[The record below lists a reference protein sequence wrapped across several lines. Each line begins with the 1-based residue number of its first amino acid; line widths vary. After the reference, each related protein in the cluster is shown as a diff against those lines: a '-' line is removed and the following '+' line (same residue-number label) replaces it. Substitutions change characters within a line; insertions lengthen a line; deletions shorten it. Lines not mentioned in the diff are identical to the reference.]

1 MTSSLVQ
8 QFVQRLKSKHE
19 DARNKA
25 ARELCLYVKTELRE
39 ATQEEITAF
48 MDEFNHHIFE
58 MVSGSD
64 INEKKGG
71 ILSIVCLIGADVGN
85 INTRTIRFANYLR
98 NLLPSNDIGVMELAA
113 KTVGKLALVSGT
125 FTAEYVEFEVKRVF
139 EWLSG
144 DRHENKRHAAVLV
157 LKELAVS
164 MPTYFFQQVTQ
175 FFELIFNAV
184 RDSKPV
190 IREGAVEALRAALVV
205 TAQRETAKQ
214 MHKSQWYKQ
223 CYDEIVAGFEDLYS
237 REKGFNKD
245 DRIHGSLLV
254 LNELLRCSNL
264 QWERLYEDL
273 MERLNCST
281 QANENDILSLMPRL
295 KTSLV
300 SKWSSSPQS
309 STSVQHSLY
318 PVHESAACRSLMLEK
333 LDDMNSDVIN
343 QRHSRNSHIQNALM
357 TLLPRLAAFN
367 KEKFVADNLRECLN
381 YLLLSLRGREKDRA
395 AAFTTIGL
403 IAVAV
408 DEDIKPYLP
417 KIMDVIKSS
426 LPSKETPNKK
436 RGSPL
441 EPAVFVC
448 ITLLGHAVKQTIT
461 SDVKDLLEPML
472 ATGLS
477 PILTTSLR
485 ELAHSVPSL
494 KMDISQG
501 LLRMLSQVR
510 AKPISSRSRSSG
522 RSNA

>member
-1 MTSSLVQ
+1 MTSTLVQ

-19 DARNKA
+19 DVRNKA
-25 ARELCLYVKTELRE
+25 ARELCQYVKTELRE
-39 ATQEEITAF
+39 ATQEEITVF

-71 ILSIVCLIGADVGN
+71 ILAIVCLIGADVGN
-85 INTRTIRFANYLR
+85 FNTRTIRFANYLR
-98 NLLPSNDIGVMELAA
+98 NLLPSSDVGVMELAA

-125 FTAEYVEFEVKRVF
+125 YTAEYVEFEVKRAF
-139 EWLSG
+139 EWFSG
-144 DRHENKRHAAVLV
+144 DRNENKRHAAVLV

-175 FFELIFNAV
+175 FFELIFIAV
-184 RDSKPV
+184 RDPKPV

-223 CYDEIVAGFEDLYS
+223 CYDEIVAGFEEVS
-237 REKGFNKD
+237 SKEKGYIRD

-264 QWERLYEDL
+264 HWEKLYEDL
-273 MERLNCST
+273 MDRLNCTT
-281 QANENDILSLMPRL
+281 QANDNDILSLMPRL
-295 KTSLV
+295 KATSSLV
-300 SKWSSSPQS
+300 SKWSSATTPQNS
-309 STSVQHSLY
+309 HVQHCTLY

-333 LDDMNSDVIN
+333 LEDINGDVIN
-343 QRHSRNSHIQNALM
+343 QRHCRNSHIQNALM

-367 KEKFVADNLRECLN
+367 KDRFVADHLRECLN

-408 DEDIKPYLP
+408 DEAIKPYLP
-417 KIMDVIKSS
+417 KIMEVIKSS
-426 LPSKETPNKK
+426 LPSRDTPNKK
-436 RGSPL
+436 RSSAI

-461 SDVKDLLEPML
+461 SDVRDLLEPML

-485 ELAHSVPSL
+485 ELAQSVPSL
-494 KMDISQG
+494 KPDISQG
-501 LLRMLSQVR
+501 LLRMLSQVCF
-510 AKPISSRSRSSG
+510 SVFLMF
-522 RSNA
+522 